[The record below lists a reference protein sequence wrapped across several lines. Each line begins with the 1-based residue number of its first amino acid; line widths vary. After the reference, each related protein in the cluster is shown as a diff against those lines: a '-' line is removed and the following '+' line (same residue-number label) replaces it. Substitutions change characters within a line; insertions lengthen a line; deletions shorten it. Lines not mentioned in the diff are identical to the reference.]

1 MDREV
6 QDIGIAVEGPL
17 GAVSVV
23 DIPVHHR
30 NALAAASQVCGC
42 DTDVVEEAESH
53 RLGPLRMVARWPDGN
68 EGGGP
73 AVAAQGVDGGD
84 SRPGGVDRGIP
95 RGGDCEGVGVEV
107 PAAPGAEVMDRVDVA
122 GVVDELEDIPVY
134 GWRLEV
140 IDVQGGGAD
149 PADDGVD
156 PRNAFGMTDRRPVMA
171 TELVRD

>member
-1 MDREV
+1 
-6 QDIGIAVEGPL
+6 
-17 GAVSVV
+17 
-23 DIPVHHR
+23 
-30 NALAAASQVCGC
+30 
-42 DTDVVEEAESH
+42 
-53 RLGPLRMVARWPDGN
+53 MVARWPDGN

-107 PAAPGAEVMDRVDVA
+107 PAAPDAEVMDRVDVA
-122 GVVDELEDIPVY
+122 GVVDELEDIPVH

-171 TELVRD
+171 TELVRDKEQRHSAIVAWIEVGPTGVTLEDAARTMEMADGAR